1 MLFRSIAV
9 RQLQSIF
16 WLLLVTFGALGA
28 YLVSLRVATER
39 NDLDRVRAQVA
50 AVRADT
56 RYLETEFAA
65 RSSMRQLEKWNADD
79 FRYAAPTAAQY
90 LEGERALASLD
101 RVQPNGP
108 VYVAPPVMTA
118 MVESPAD
125 LPSAA
130 EAATASPAASQ
141 IRSDIS
147 IIKSAEAAELPA
159 KKDDQPKLAA
169 AKPAPKSEAGA
180 KAAKAAADN
189 AVARHQERM
198 AMLDAAL
205 LGNGLKSERKAK
217 ADR

>member
-1 MLFRSIAV
+1 MTGV
-9 RQLQSIF
+9 Q
-16 WLLLVTFGALGA
+16 TCALPI
-28 YLVSLRVATER
+28 S
-39 NDLDRVRAQVA
+39 
-50 AVRADT
+50 
-56 RYLETEFAA
+56 
-65 RSSMRQLEKWNADD
+65 
-79 FRYAAPTAAQY
+79 
-90 LEGERALASLD
+90 
-101 RVQPNGP
+101 
-108 VYVAPPVMTA
+108 
-118 MVESPAD
+118 
-125 LPSAA
+125 